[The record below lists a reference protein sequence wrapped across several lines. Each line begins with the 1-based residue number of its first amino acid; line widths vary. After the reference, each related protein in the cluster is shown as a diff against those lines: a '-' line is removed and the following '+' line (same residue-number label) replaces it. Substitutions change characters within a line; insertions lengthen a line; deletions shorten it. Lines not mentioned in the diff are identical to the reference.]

1 MHVIYSTNIKFSEK
15 KSEKKFDKRG
25 EKYSNDNL
33 IFRWQDWTKELVYE
47 YEEVGRLV
55 HIHSLA
61 DLVPCEMAYVASSL
75 GRMSRTDVWISRD
88 EMVDFLE

>member
-33 IFRWQDWTKELVYE
+33 IFR
-47 YEEVGRLV
+47 
-55 HIHSLA
+55 
-61 DLVPCEMAYVASSL
+61 
-75 GRMSRTDVWISRD
+75 
-88 EMVDFLE
+88 